1 MPSFLS
7 RMPQNINNI
16 FCLFPLDF
24 HSSFDKPQDT
34 ENKQA

>member
-1 MPSFLS
+1 MPK
-7 RMPQNINNI
+7 NINI
-16 FCLFPLDF
+16 FCLSLLDF